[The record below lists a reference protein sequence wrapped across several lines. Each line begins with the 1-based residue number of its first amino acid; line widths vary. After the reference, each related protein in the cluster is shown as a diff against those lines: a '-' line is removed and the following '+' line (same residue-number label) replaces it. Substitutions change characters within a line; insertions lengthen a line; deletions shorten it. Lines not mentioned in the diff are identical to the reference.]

1 MTEEISA
8 VEEELKGH
16 WLSDDLEPEVK
27 RFAIIELAQAHLK
40 EVKTR
45 RLPEVEKTEGE
56 VQTRLKKE
64 INYWDSRAF
73 ELKEQANAGRKTRLN
88 WENAQR
94 RAEDLADRL
103 KRRMEQLSQEKNIT
117 ASAPV
122 VRGGLIVVPQ
132 GLLDKKHGVAAVPAG
147 FAENAASRRES
158 ELKAMDA
165 VMDVERSLGNEP
177 EDVSSMK
184 VGYDILS
191 LNPETK
197 TQRFIE
203 VKGRVDGADTIT
215 VTRNE
220 IITSLNKP
228 EDYILAIVQ
237 IGQDFVHEPSY
248 VWQPFDVEPA
258 FGVTAQQFEL
268 KHLMSKSEV
277 PG

>member
-1 MTEEISA
+1 
-8 VEEELKGH
+8 
-16 WLSDDLEPEVK
+16 
-27 RFAIIELAQAHLK
+27 
-40 EVKTR
+40 
-45 RLPEVEKTEGE
+45 
-56 VQTRLKKE
+56 
-64 INYWDSRAF
+64 
-73 ELKEQANAGRKTRLN
+73 
-88 WENAQR
+88 
-94 RAEDLADRL
+94 
-103 KRRMEQLSQEKNIT
+103 
-117 ASAPV
+117 
-122 VRGGLIVVPQ
+122 
-132 GLLDKKHGVAAVPAG
+132 
-147 FAENAASRRES
+147 
-158 ELKAMDA
+158 MDA
-165 VMDVERSLGNEP
+165 VMEVERSLGNEP